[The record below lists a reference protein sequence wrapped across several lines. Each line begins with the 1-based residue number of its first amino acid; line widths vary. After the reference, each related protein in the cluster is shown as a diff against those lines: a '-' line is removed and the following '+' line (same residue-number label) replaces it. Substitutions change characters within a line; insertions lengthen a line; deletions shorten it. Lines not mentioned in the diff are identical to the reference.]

1 MGFIIFLII
10 VGVIVY
16 SAYNAYNKYENN
28 NSQNNNSNYNNPQ
41 ETRTQNVSA
50 VRSEAYID
58 SSNTGIEDDEMC
70 ILSMIIA
77 QFSGRAYMI
86 YSYNH
91 DAEHIFNKVKE
102 ALNSVYI
109 CGSQFKCNFDNIA
122 TTSGVILLDEIE
134 TFYNYALITNKAYG
148 CDAVILYGGPTR
160 SSNESDEEW
169 ERHLRL
175 IAEFDVLCIRKL
187 QLDSCTLEEI
197 QIPRK
202 TAAAQNNGFSFGSG
216 KLAQIYKTSKVVFL
230 K

>member
-16 SAYNAYNKYENN
+16 FVYNKYKNN

-70 ILSMIIA
+70 ILSISIA
-77 QFSGRAYMI
+77 QFSSYAYMI

-109 CGSQFKCNFDNIA
+109 CGSQFKCNFDNTA
-122 TTSGVILLDEIE
+122 KTSGVILLDEIE
-134 TFYNYALITNKAYG
+134 TFYRYSLITNKAYG
-148 CDAVILYGGPTR
+148 CDAVILYGGPMR
-160 SSNESDEEW
+160 SNNESDEEW

-187 QLDSCTLEEI
+187 QLDSCTLD
-197 QIPRK
+197 RK
-202 TAAAQNNGFSFGSG
+202 S
-216 KLAQIYKTSKVVFL
+216 VV
-230 K
+230 